1 MSKKLKI
8 ILFASGGFVGLL
20 AIIAAAL
27 YLFLDINAY
36 KQRIE
41 TGASQALGMEFKIGG
56 PLSIGFLPNTHVA
69 LRDVSIRNHGV
80 EIASA
85 KETMLGID
93 FLPLLR
99 KEIRIGR
106 IILKQPK
113 ISIERDAEGKFNFEK
128 SEKESYSVD
137 LAQISFTDGS
147 LVYLDKKTEERI
159 EAVNCKLDMDR
170 LRFSKVKNSPPLKNL
185 SLTAKFSCD
194 KIQTNDAAAF
204 DLKLSAQGE
213 KGVVDIKPITMR
225 IFDGQGSGSL
235 RAVFSDDA
243 PRFNLR
249 YSLAKFRVEEFLKIW
264 SPQKVAEGTAN
275 FSANLSMHGKITSE
289 MTQNIQGDIALQGE
303 NLTFI
308 GSNLDRE
315 FARFEASQSFNLVD
329 AGAVFFAGPL
339 GLVVTKGYNFA
350 NILRKSE
357 GNSNIRLF
365 VSNWKVENGVAQAQ
379 DVAMSTD
386 HNRMALTGKLDL
398 VNQRFDD
405 VTMALIDDKGCAK
418 VRQKI
423 KGTFQKP
430 VVEKPG
436 VLKSIAGPAIKLLKK
451 GKELLGGECE
461 VFYAGSVT
469 PPSK

>member
-1 MSKKLKI
+1 MSKTLKI
-8 ILFASGGFVGLL
+8 ILFVSGGLIGLL
-20 AIIAAAL
+20 AIIAAGV
-27 YLFLDINAY
+27 YLFLDINTY
-36 KQRIE
+36 KPRIE
-41 TGASQALGMEFKIGG
+41 AAASQTLGMEFKIGG
-56 PLSIGFLPNTHVA
+56 PLSVGFLPGVHLA
-69 LRDVSIRNHGV
+69 LRDISIHNHGL

-85 KETMLGID
+85 KEARLGID

-99 KEIRIGR
+99 KEIRIDG
-106 IILKQPK
+106 IILRKPK
-113 ISIERDAEGKFNFEK
+113 ISIERDAEGRFNFEK

-137 LAQISFTDGS
+137 LSQVSFTDGS
-147 LVYLDKKTEERI
+147 LVYVDKKTAERM
-159 EAVNCKLDMDR
+159 EAVNCKLNMDR
-170 LRFSKVKNSPPLKNL
+170 LRFSQEKNSPPLKNL
-185 SLTAKFSCD
+185 AVAAKLSCE
-194 KIQTNDAAAF
+194 KVQTNDAAAF
-204 DLKLSAQGE
+204 DLKLTAQGE
-213 KGVVDIKPITMR
+213 NGIIDIKPVTMR

-235 RAVFSDDA
+235 RAVFSSDV

-264 SPQKVAEGTAN
+264 SPQKVAEGVAN
-275 FSANLSMHGKITSE
+275 FSANLSMHGKISGE
-289 MTQNIQGDIALQGE
+289 MTQNTQGDVALQGE

-315 FARFEASQSFNLVD
+315 FSRFEASQSFNLVD

-350 NILRKSE
+350 NILRNSE
-357 GNSNIRLF
+357 GNSHIRLF
-365 VSNWKVENGVAQAQ
+365 VSNWKVENGVAEAQ

-398 VNQRFDD
+398 VHQRFDD

-418 VRQKI
+418 VHQKI

-430 VVEKPG
+430 EVEKPG

-451 GKELLGGECE
+451 GKELLGGECK
-461 VFYAGSVT
+461 VFYAGSVV